1 MNPANWNGR
10 RVLVTGH
17 TGFKGG
23 WLTLWL
29 ASLGAE
35 VHGYSLAP
43 KDICFFSTTSLAEN
57 MQSSVL
63 ADLRDLD
70 ELRACM
76 ERVKPEVVFH
86 LAAQAL
92 VRQSYQNPLETYTTN
107 VIGTANL
114 LEAIRTTTS
123 VKAVVIV
130 TTDKCYENRE
140 WEWGYRENDPVGGHD
155 PYSSSKACVEIL
167 TTSWRRSFLEP
178 LGIRVASARAGN
190 VLGGGDW
197 SDDRLLPDF
206 LRALDTNKPLVIRS
220 PDAIRPWQH
229 VLEPLSGYI
238 LLAEKLL
245 ENTSDFA
252 QAWNFGPNDEDAKPV
267 NWMIR
272 HLKTQCPDVQVLLE
286 SSSQPHEAN
295 FLKLDIS
302 KARQSMG
309 WQPRWRLAEALE
321 RTVEWHKAWRQGRNM
336 SAFSLTQ
343 IVDYTAT
350 QTA

>member
-1 MNPANWNGR
+1 M
-10 RVLVTGH
+10 
-17 TGFKGG
+17 
-23 WLTLWL
+23 
-29 ASLGAE
+29 
-35 VHGYSLAP
+35 
-43 KDICFFSTTSLAEN
+43 
-57 MQSSVL
+57 
-63 ADLRDLD
+63 
-70 ELRACM
+70 
-76 ERVKPEVVFH
+76 
-86 LAAQAL
+86 
-92 VRQSYQNPLETYTTN
+92 ETYTTN

-245 ENTSDFA
+245 ENASDFA

-286 SSSQPHEAN
+286 SSPQPHEAN
-295 FLKLDIS
+295 YLKLDIS
-302 KARQSMG
+302 KARKSMG

-321 RTVEWHKAWRQGRNM
+321 RTVEWHKAWRQGKNM
-336 SAFSLTQ
+336 SAFSLIQ
-343 IVDYTAT
+343 IADYTAT

>member
-1 MNPANWNGR
+1 
-10 RVLVTGH
+10 
-17 TGFKGG
+17 
-23 WLTLWL
+23 
-29 ASLGAE
+29 
-35 VHGYSLAP
+35 
-43 KDICFFSTTSLAEN
+43 
-57 MQSSVL
+57 
-63 ADLRDLD
+63 
-70 ELRACM
+70 
-76 ERVKPEVVFH
+76 
-86 LAAQAL
+86 
-92 VRQSYQNPLETYTTN
+92 
-107 VIGTANL
+107 
-114 LEAIRTTTS
+114 
-123 VKAVVIV
+123 
-130 TTDKCYENRE
+130 
-140 WEWGYRENDPVGGHD
+140 
-155 PYSSSKACVEIL
+155 
-167 TTSWRRSFLEP
+167 
-178 LGIRVASARAGN
+178 
-190 VLGGGDW
+190 
-197 SDDRLLPDF
+197 

-245 ENTSDFA
+245 ENASDFA

>member
-245 ENTSDFA
+245 ENASDFA